1 MRTRT
6 LTPLK
11 LTILEAGFTQREI
24 SRRSGIDESV
34 LSLITNGRYLPD
46 ELQRAKIAEALGR
59 TVPELFDTLSS

>member
-1 MRTRT
+1 MRNRR

-11 LTILEAGFTQREI
+11 LKILEAGFTQREI

-46 ELQRAKIAEALGR
+46 ELQRTKIAQALGR
-59 TVPELFDTLSS
+59 TVPELFN

>member
-46 ELQRAKIAEALGR
+46 ELQRAKNRRGIRPNRSG
-59 TVPELFDTLSS
+59 VV